1 MIEPL
6 RVLHGITTS
15 LERCSKC
22 QFWRCL
28 DSQRVLQCCYAVCAR
43 SDDLPPHALAKL
55 VCLKT
60 EANRVVGFHFVGPNA
75 GEVTQGFGLAMRL
88 GATKQGAASSC
99 VPTAMLLLH
108 ARALRLMKFEYCV
121 LVRHAMIALPYV
133 PAVSSSLM
141 SRASRCVFD
150 YWFCASEPR

>member
-15 LERCSKC
+15 LEWCSKC

-60 EANRVVGFHFVGPNA
+60 QENRVVGFHFVGPNA

-88 GATKQGAASSC
+88 GATTQGAASSC
-99 VPTAMLLLH
+99 VPTSMLLLH
-108 ARALRLMKFEYCV
+108 AQRLMKNDVSLC
-121 LVRHAMIALPYV
+121 VRHAMIALPYV
-133 PAVSSSLM
+133 SAVSSSLM

>member
-1 MIEPL
+1 M
-6 RVLHGITTS
+6 
-15 LERCSKC
+15 
-22 QFWRCL
+22 
-28 DSQRVLQCCYAVCAR
+28 LQCCYAVCAR

-60 EANRVVGFHFVGPNA
+60 QENRVVGFHFVGPNA

-108 ARALRLMKFEYCV
+108 ALRLMKFEYCV
-121 LVRHAMIALPYV
+121 LVRHAMIAVPYV
-133 PAVSSSLM
+133 PAVSFSLLSSKSL
-141 SRASRCVFD
+141 CV
-150 YWFCASEPR
+150 

>member
-1 MIEPL
+1 M
-6 RVLHGITTS
+6 
-15 LERCSKC
+15 
-22 QFWRCL
+22 
-28 DSQRVLQCCYAVCAR
+28 LQCCYAVCAR

-60 EANRVVGFHFVGPNA
+60 QENRVVGFHFVGPNA

-108 ARALRLMKFEYCV
+108 ALRLMKFECCV

-133 PAVSSSLM
+133 PVVSSSLM
-141 SRASRCVFD
+141 SSKSLCV
-150 YWFCASEPR
+150 